1 MTTHVWSASGP
12 GNASVSGN
20 WTPSGPPGAGDIA
33 HFNGAVP
40 HQCTWDVA
48 AVDEIHHQG
57 QTVVVFAGTNVA
69 LKGLRMDTN
78 AQISVTSATQLN
90 FSGTAPYLS
99 NKSYILIGAT
109 SSPFVNASSRSNLTF
124 SIAAT
129 GTISFDCGE
138 YPKVSLASG
147 TFTPQFITPSVTN
160 ATDVKMLS
168 LSIASGVTFQPTGS
182 PAATDRTK
190 KWIMEGD
197 QQTQFACSAAAFDG
211 GFATWTF
218 QAIGSGF
225 LLPVSGNTAAYTG
238 TFKFHKMVIGNL
250 NGVGTWASIGAATR
264 LILNDLTVEAGVSLK
279 GDTNKGSSIMLVNRP
294 TINGT
299 WGFVP
304 LSDGYYVFPKRD
316 ILGFRD
322 GGTGL
327 NTLGSANQVLA
338 TNAGATAIEWQTV
351 SGGGGTVD
359 VVSNVAT
366 SKILGRVTGG
376 SGDSEE
382 LSQAQVL
389 AFLGNVEAGADVTD
403 ATNVTAAGALMDSEV
418 TNLAQVK
425 AFDESDYATAAQ
437 GGKADS
443 AQQPPSEGAFANG
456 DKTKLDTI
464 ETDADV
470 TDTAN
475 VTAAGALMDSE
486 VTNLAFVKGL
496 QSGISDG
503 NVITANSAVANDD
516 FLKVD
521 GSKVEGR
528 SAAEV
533 RSDLNVADGAT
544 AYTDSDAVNA
554 NAAAINNVTVLT
566 QNNLDNITAINAKA
580 SKCFVYLSGN
590 QSYSSGAAKI
600 GHDTALWNVGSNY
613 DLTAEYYVAPRDGY
627 YLVACSYYASATP
640 SWAMSLIYVDTGSGF
655 AIRIRRPSAN
665 GQDNMISAVI
675 KLDANDKVAHYAH
688 ASGSTTIQS
697 SLNTLTYFQVTEL
710 L

>member
-40 HQCTWDVA
+40 HQCTWDIA
-48 AVDEIHHQG
+48 TVDEIHHQG
-57 QTVVVFAGTNVA
+57 QTVIVFAGTNVA

-190 KWIMEGD
+190 NWIMEGD
-197 QQTQFACSAAAFDG
+197 AQSQFACSAAAFDG

-218 QAIGSGF
+218 QALGSGF
-225 LLPVSGNTAAYTG
+225 LLPVSGHAAAYAG

-250 NGVGTWASIGAATR
+250 NGVGTWATIGPATR
-264 LILNDLTVEAGVSLK
+264 LILNDLTVETGVSLK
-279 GDTNKGSSIMLVNRP
+279 GDSSKGSSIMLVNRP

-338 TNAGATAIEWQTV
+338 TNAGATGIEWQTV

-366 SKILGRVTGG
+366 NTILGRNDGG
-376 SGDSEE
+376 SGNSEE
-382 LSQAQVL
+382 LTPAEVRTM
-389 AFLGNVEAGADVTD
+389 LGIEASSTADQTDAEIRAAVEAATDSNVFTDADHSKLNAIEASADVTD
-403 ATNVTAAGALMDSEV
+403 ASNVTAAGALMDSEV
-418 TNLAQVK
+418 TNLAEVK
-425 AFDESDYATAAQ
+425 AFAASDYATAAQ
-437 GGKADS
+437 GAKADS

-456 DKTKLDTI
+456 DKTKLDGI
-464 ETDADV
+464 
-470 TDTAN
+470 
-475 VTAAGALMDSE
+475 AAS
-486 VTNLAFVKGL
+486 
-496 QSGISDG
+496 
-503 NVITANSAVANDD
+503 
-516 FLKVD
+516 
-521 GSKVEGR
+521 
-528 SAAEV
+528 
-533 RSDLNVADGAT
+533 AT
-544 AYTDSDAVNA
+544 AYTDGDAIGACTPLIN
-554 NAAAINNVTVLT
+554 NNTTLINGNIAAIEAINN
-566 QNNLDNITAINAKA
+566 KA

-590 QSYSSGAAKI
+590 QSYSSGSVKI

-640 SWAMSLIYVDTGSGF
+640 TWAMSIIYVDEGAGAGF
-655 AIRIRRPSAN
+655 AIRIRRPSSN

-675 KLDANDKVAHYAH
+675 KLNANDKVAHYAH

-697 SLNTLTYFQVTEL
+697 ALNTLTYFSVTEL

>member
-1 MTTHVWSASGP
+1 LTTHVWSASGP

-40 HQCTWDVA
+40 HQCTWDIA
-48 AVDEIHHQG
+48 TVDEIHHQG
-57 QTVVVFAGTNVA
+57 QTVIVFAGTNVA

-190 KWIMEGD
+190 NWIIEGD
-197 QQTQFACSAAAFDG
+197 AQSQFVCNAAAFDG

-218 QAIGSGF
+218 QALGSGF
-225 LLPVSGNTAAYTG
+225 LLPVSGHAAAYAG

-250 NGVGTWASIGAATR
+250 NGVGTWATIGPATR
-264 LILNDLTVEAGVSLK
+264 LILNDLTVETGVSLK
-279 GDTNKGSSIMLVNRP
+279 GDSSKGSSIMLVNRP

-338 TNAGATAIEWQTV
+338 TNAGATGIEWQTV
-351 SGGGGTVD
+351 SGGGGGTVD

-366 SKILGRVTGG
+366 NTILGRNDGG

-382 LSQAQVL
+382 LTPAEIRTM
-389 AFLGNVEAGADVTD
+389 LGIEASSTADQTDAEIRAAVEAATDSNVFTDADHSKLNAIEAGADVTD
-403 ATNVTAAGALMDSEV
+403 TTNVTAAGALMDSEV
-418 TNLAQVK
+418 TNLAEVK
-425 AFDESDYATAAQ
+425 AFDASDYATAAQ
-437 GGKADS
+437 GTKADTAHGWGNHAS
-443 AQQPPSEGAFANG
+443 AGYSTTTGTVTGVTGTTPIASSGGATPAISISAATTSAAGSMSGADKSKLDGLTQYTDGDAIAALSPLFNG
-456 DKTKLDTI
+456 NTNLINTNITSIDDIKTK
-464 ETDADV
+464 A
-470 TDTAN
+470 
-475 VTAAGALMDSE
+475 
-486 VTNLAFVKGL
+486 
-496 QSGISDG
+496 
-503 NVITANSAVANDD
+503 
-516 FLKVD
+516 KVY
-521 GSKVEGR
+521 
-528 SAAEV
+528 
-533 RSDLNVADGAT
+533 
-544 AYTDSDAVNA
+544 AYMT
-554 NAAAINNVTVLT
+554 
-566 QNNLDNITAINAKA
+566 
-580 SKCFVYLSGN
+580 GN
-590 QSYSSGAAKI
+590 QSYSSGSLKVNHNAVLY
-600 GHDTALWNVGSNY
+600 DVGGNY
-613 DLTAEYYVAPRDGY
+613 DTSNNWFTAPRDGY
-627 YLVACSYYASATP
+627 YLVTCSYYSSATP
-640 SWAMSLIYVDTGSGF
+640 TWGMSLIYIDTGSGF
-655 AIRIRRPSAN
+655 STYILRRPSSN
-665 GQDNMISAVI
+665 GQDNMISSVV
-675 KLDANDKVAHYAH
+675 KLDANDKIAHFANQ
-688 ASGSTTIQS
+688 SGSTTIQS
-697 SLNTLTYFQVTEL
+697 GLNSLSYFTVTEML
-710 L
+710 

>member
-1 MTTHVWSASGP
+1 LTTHIWSATSP

-20 WTPSGPPGAGDIA
+20 WTPAGPPGVGDIA
-33 HFNGAVP
+33 HFNAGNP
-40 HQCTWDVA
+40 HACTWDIA

-57 QTVVVFAGTNVA
+57 QTVLIFAGTNVA

-168 LSIASGVTFQPTGS
+168 LSIASGVTFEPTGT
-182 PAATDRTK
+182 PATTDRTK
-190 KWIMEGD
+190 NWIIEGD
-197 QQTQFACSAAAFDG
+197 QQSQFACSAAAFDG

-218 QAIGSGF
+218 QAIAAGF
-225 LLPVSGNTAAYTG
+225 LLPVSGHTAAYTG

-250 NGVGTWASIGAATR
+250 NGVGSWATIGPATR
-264 LILNDLTVEAGVSLK
+264 LVLNDLTVEAGVSLK
-279 GDTNKGSSIMLVNRP
+279 ADDNIGSAILLVNRP

-299 WGFVP
+299 WGFIP
-304 LSDGYYVFPKRD
+304 LADGYYVYPKKD

-366 SKILGRVTGG
+366 SKILGRITAG

-389 AFLGNVEAGADVTD
+389 TFLGNVEAGATTDQSNAEIRAAVEAATDSNVFTD
-403 ATNVTAAGALMDSEV
+403 ADHSKLNAIEASATADQTAAEIRTLVGTGNNGVVPSAGTNGHFLKHDGTFGLPSYTTNTNTTTTSDVEAAGALMDSEV

-443 AQQPPSEGAFANG
+443 AQQPPSEGPFVNG
-456 DKTKLDTI
+456 DKTKLD
-464 ETDADV
+464 
-470 TDTAN
+470 
-475 VTAAGALMDSE
+475 
-486 VTNLAFVKGL
+486 
-496 QSGISDG
+496 
-503 NVITANSAVANDD
+503 
-516 FLKVD
+516 
-521 GSKVEGR
+521 
-528 SAAEV
+528 
-533 RSDLNVADGAT
+533 
-544 AYTDSDAVNA
+544 
-554 NAAAINNVTVLT
+554 NNTT
-566 QNNLDNITAINAKA
+566 SITAITTKSKMSVCLSSNA
-580 SKCFVYLSGN
+580 
-590 QSYSSGAAKI
+590 SYTSGATI
-600 GHDTALWNVGSNY
+600 IPHNLVMWDTGSNF
-613 DLTAEYYVAPRDGY
+613 DPSTNSFIAPRDGH
-627 YLVACSYYASATP
+627 YLVTCSYYSTVAP
-640 SWAMSLIYVDTGSGF
+640 SWSFSLIYVDDGTGF
-655 AIRIRRPSAN
+655 AIRLRRESSN
-665 GQDNMISAVI
+665 SRDNMISGIIQLGAGH
-675 KLDANDKVAHYAH
+675 KVAHYAYRSSS
-688 ASGSTTIQS
+688 SGDIGAA
-697 SLNTLTYFQVTEL
+697 LNTLTYFQVTEMV
-710 L
+710 